1 MDTRLSCVKKSK
13 YSADIVRFNLKQSL
27 CSKPIMPG
35 SVGFEARAAE
45 RGGRGGNLPQGLR
58 YSGAPNARSQ
68 CSNGPGWG
76 PLPDRY
82 APGLNL
88 SLGGP
93 V

>member
-1 MDTRLSCVKKSK
+1 MS
-13 YSADIVRFNLKQSL
+13 YS
-27 CSKPIMPG
+27 
-35 SVGFEARAAE
+35 EAGPPRG
-45 RGGRGGNLPQGLR
+45 GGRGGNLPQGLR

-93 V
+93 AQKEQEAVVLKVINNSLDEDERDWYRGGFLDSWS

>member
-1 MDTRLSCVKKSK
+1 MKLSWV
-13 YSADIVRFNLKQSL
+13 YY
-27 CSKPIMPG
+27 
-35 SVGFEARAAE
+35 AR
-45 RGGRGGNLPQGLR
+45 G
-58 YSGAPNARSQ
+58 Q

-93 V
+93 GHILAKQNKIEQTTKGKNIVHDKGLKKYSDCVLLFQIVFR

>member
-1 MDTRLSCVKKSK
+1 MFIQQIAHVSTGPPR
-13 YSADIVRFNLKQSL
+13 
-27 CSKPIMPG
+27 G
-35 SVGFEARAAE
+35 
-45 RGGRGGNLPQGLR
+45 GGRGGNLPQGLR

-93 V
+93 AYPS

>member
-1 MDTRLSCVKKSK
+1 M
-13 YSADIVRFNLKQSL
+13 I
-27 CSKPIMPG
+27 
-35 SVGFEARAAE
+35 SVSNSSSSISVTNRAAE
-45 RGGRGGNLPQGLR
+45 RGGQGGNLPQGLR

-76 PLPDRY
+76 PLLDRY

-93 V
+93 GYKQHVMVKVKG